1 MNGTA
6 TVALKGNSLFQ
17 FCNWKAEGL
26 YLSRI
31 YYRVDSVKQKGSS
44 LKEVLDKDRQL
55 LQGHLKLVLI
65 KLQHWK
71 VFSTFFRGEVG
82 ENGMRRDWLIRSDAT
97 SLSPAARSFSEH
109 PRPFFHG
116 SFGCSNKVL
125 QMLNTT
131 CVMMNQQTRGLS
143 KMPEAPKRSDLDMNH
158 HVNNVRYNSN
168 ASHPKRTI
176 PRKFLEN
183 YRLTRITLEYRRECS
198 SSDMVQSL
206 VKRKKGDC
214 NHTKSLKTYTH
225 LLQITGYK
233 ESDEIAR
240 GELCGKESSK
250 LCN

>member
-6 TVALKGNSLFQ
+6 TVALRGNSLFQ

-31 YYRVDSVKQKGSS
+31 CYRVDSVKQKGSS

-55 LQGHLKLVLI
+55 LQDHMKLVLI

-97 SLSPAARSFSEH
+97 GEVLVPATRSFSEH
-109 PRPFFHG
+109 PHPFFHG

-158 HVNNVRYNSN
+158 HVNNVRYVNWMLE
-168 ASHPKRTI
+168 RTI

-206 VKRKKGDC
+206 VKRKKG
-214 NHTKSLKTYTH
+214 
-225 LLQITGYK
+225 
-233 ESDEIAR
+233 EF
-240 GELCGKESSK
+240 
-250 LCN
+250 

>member
-31 YYRVDSVKQKGSS
+31 CYRVDSVKQKGSS
-44 LKEVLDKDRQL
+44 LKEVLGKDRQL
-55 LQGHLKLVLI
+55 LQGHLKLLRKWMLE
-65 KLQHWK
+65 KLNG
-71 VFSTFFRGEVG
+71 FCRGEVG

-97 SLSPAARSFSEH
+97 GEVLVQATRSFSEH
-109 PRPFFHG
+109 PHPFFHG

-143 KMPEAPKRSDLDMNH
+143 KMPEA
-158 HVNNVRYNSN
+158 
-168 ASHPKRTI
+168 RTI

-183 YRLTRITLEYRRECS
+183 YWLTRITLEYRRECS

-206 VKRKKGDC
+206 VKRKKG
-214 NHTKSLKTYTH
+214 
-225 LLQITGYK
+225 
-233 ESDEIAR
+233 EF
-240 GELCGKESSK
+240 
-250 LCN
+250 